1 MQPKAPH
8 ANCEDCPL
16 IDCTFVPSYKPSG
29 KAPFIVL
36 GEAPGLQEARQGKP
50 FVGPS
55 GALLEK
61 ALGNLGVD
69 FEEVHRINAV
79 GCKAPDNDVPIE
91 AMIACMPRLRAELE
105 AAEADQILAL
115 GNTALDV
122 LDHISG
128 ARISGGITSRRGST
142 YPLGIGDK
150 TYLPTFHPAYILR
163 TPNNILPFYA
173 DLNRLIHG
181 GETIDVWSI
190 RYIVITNENW
200 KAFTKVLDDLPD
212 GYPVSFDTET
222 ASLQLWE
229 TPSQE
234 AAPLLCLVLTISDR
248 YSFIIPAETLTE
260 KRLAYITGAI
270 NRFEVTAHNGK
281 YDQNVMAR
289 IGSAIRVDHDTMLM
303 SYALNEQ
310 GTHGLKPLAT
320 QYLGADDYE
329 GKLIDTWFEEHKI
342 PKDKRNYGLLPK
354 PTLYR
359 YAAIDGVVTRLLKPI
374 LLQAVIADEVTQAY
388 ETLMKGSALTQ
399 IAEYKGIKV
408 DRAYLEKADLRLYSE
423 LEKYTL
429 EMWALIEEAAQ
440 GAGRSIIGAPY
451 YKNPMEL
458 IGPFEKEAKGYKAF
472 NPGSNDQMSWA
483 LFKLFRLRHIK
494 SLSFKTKPT
503 STNEESLEAL
513 EPHAFVDLLKSYRRV
528 AKIRNTYVK
537 GLQALADVNDRVH
550 VNFKLHGT
558 ETGRLSAGDSLHGI
572 PRPEDF
578 YGRLVA
584 GAFIAE
590 KGHKLIKADFSQAEL
605 RAFAAESGEPFL
617 LEKYRNGEDVHLGTA
632 QITEP
637 FKSELSKIDPMLLRA
652 KKMKQIPED
661 HPGHEKAKYFR
672 QIAKQ
677 INFGGLVY
685 LGGPSGI
692 AAMLHG
698 YGIEIK
704 PAQLAPVLADYKAK
718 TPVAVAW
725 QNAQFMHAKKYGYV
739 QSRLGR
745 KRRFLLITAE
755 NLEEVRKAS
764 VNAPIQSV
772 ASDLNL
778 LAAWEI
784 FFRHG
789 IFVIHMIHDSI
800 ICEVPEELA
809 EWAAQVVKKT
819 MEDVASRVYPEV
831 PWEADVEIV
840 SRLYENR
847 PEGLLG

>member
-1 MQPKAPH
+1 MEPKAPH

-16 IDCTFVPSYKPSG
+16 IDCTFVPSYRPSG

-55 GALLEK
+55 GALLAK

-69 FEEVHRINAV
+69 FEQVHRINAV
-79 GCKAPDNDVPIE
+79 GCKAPDNDVPVE
-91 AMIACMPRLRAELE
+91 AMVACMPRLKAELE
-105 AAEADQILAL
+105 AAEAEQVLAL

-128 ARISGGITSRRGST
+128 NRISGGITTRRGSI
-142 YPLGIGDK
+142 YPLGIGEK
-150 TYLPTFHPAYILR
+150 TYLPTFHPAYVLR
-163 TPNNILPFYA
+163 TPANILPFYA
-173 DLNRLIHG
+173 DLHRLVHG
-181 GETIDVWSI
+181 GTSIDVWKI
-190 RYIVITNENW
+190 RYIVVEDGNW
-200 KAFTKVLDDLPD
+200 KAFTKILDDLPD
-212 GYPVSFDTET
+212 GYEVAFDTET
-222 ASLQLWE
+222 ANLQLWE
-229 TPSQE
+229 TPALE

-248 YSFIIPAETLTE
+248 YSFIIPAETLTP
-260 KRLAYITGAI
+260 KRLAYITGTL

-281 YDQNVMAR
+281 YDQNVLAR
-289 IGSAIRVDHDTMLM
+289 IGAAVRLDHDTMLL

-310 GTHGLKPLAT
+310 GVHGLKPLAT
-320 QYLGADDYE
+320 QYLGAEDYE
-329 GKLIDTWFEEHKI
+329 GKLIDAWFEEHKI
-342 PKDKRNYGLLPK
+342 SKDKRNYGLLPK
-354 PTLYR
+354 LLLYR
-359 YAAIDGVVTRLLKPI
+359 YAAIDGVVTRLLKPL
-374 LLQAVIADEVTQAY
+374 LLQAVIDDGVYPAY

-399 IAEYKGIKV
+399 IAEFKGIKV
-408 DRAYLEKADLRLYSE
+408 DRAYLERADLRLYAE
-423 LEKYTL
+423 LESYTHD
-429 EMWALIEEAAQ
+429 MWGLVQ
-440 GAGRSIIGAPY
+440 GASGDMIIGPPY
-451 YKNPMEL
+451 YKNPVGL
-458 IGPFEKEAKGYKAF
+458 IAPFEKEPKGSKAF
-472 NPGSNDQMSWA
+472 NPGSTDQMSWA
-483 LFKLFRLRHIK
+483 IFKLFRLRHVK
-494 SLSFKTKPT
+494 TLSFKTKSN

-513 EPHAFVDLLKSYRRV
+513 EPHAFVDLLKKYRRV

-537 GLQALADVNDRVH
+537 GLQALADVQDRVH

-578 YGRLVA
+578 YGRMIA
-584 GAFIAE
+584 GAFVAE

-605 RAFAAESGEPFL
+605 RAFAAESKEPFL
-617 LEKYRNGEDVHLGTA
+617 LEKYRSGEDVHLGTA

-637 FKSELSKIDPMLLRA
+637 FRSELKAIDPALLEA
-652 KKMKQIPED
+652 KKLKHVPEE
-661 HPGHEKAKYFR
+661 HAGYERLKYFR

-718 TPVAVAW
+718 TPTAVAW
-725 QNAQFMHAKKYGYV
+725 QNAQFMHAKMHGYV

-745 KRRFLLITAE
+745 KRRFLLITAD

-789 IFVIHMIHDSI
+789 IWVIHMIHDSI
-800 ICEVPEELA
+800 ICEVPEALA
-809 EWAAQVVKKT
+809 DWAAQVVKKT